1 MEGNA
6 EIETMPNALNYCVR
20 RLPKCVCGGRF
31 AASELEE
38 PDEIIALVDI
48 EKVRE
53 WAYLQGSFST
63 A

>member
-20 RLPKCVCGGRF
+20 RLPKCVGGGRF

-53 WAYLQGSFST
+53 WAYL
-63 A
+63 